1 MTAMNKRELRAWLR
15 TQHQGEAACQEQSGA
30 LCRHI
35 LESSLYKSARV
46 IGGYMP
52 MAHEADIRPV
62 LADAMRQGKTVAIP
76 LCGQKSHM
84 TMRLVCSFEELHKG
98 AYGLLEPSPDAPVI
112 QAGEID
118 LLLVPLEGID
128 SAGFRL
134 GKGGGYYDHFLAGH
148 DVMTMGCALTW
159 QWVDTLPV
167 DSWDQPLHAC
177 ADASG
182 VHVFIQQTTQ
192 RKEPYHGSEE
202 KAEDPESHEA
212 LYEG

>member
-1 MTAMNKRELRAWLR
+1 MTAMNKRNLRAWFR
-15 TQHQGEAACQEQSGA
+15 ARHQGEAARQEQSEA

-35 LESSLYKSARV
+35 LESSLYKRARV

-62 LADAMRQGKTVAIP
+62 LVDAMQQGKNVAIP
-76 LCGQKSHM
+76 LCGQKPHM
-84 TMRLVCSFEELHKG
+84 TLRLVRSFDELHKG
-98 AYGLLEPSPDAPVI
+98 AYGQLEPSADAPVI
-112 QAGEID
+112 QADEID

-128 SAGFRL
+128 RAGFRL
-134 GKGGGYYDHFLAGH
+134 GKGGGYYDHFLSGC
-148 DVMTMGCALTW
+148 DVLTMGCAMSW
-159 QWVDTLPV
+159 QWVDELLV